1 MLFDMSADYQL
12 KSELSNGQY
21 IHKHSTVNILTDT
34 QLTDALSTYDPNFLL
49 QCTVAYQPVE
59 NLQDIIC
66 KLRLEKAVSRLLT

>member
-1 MLFDMSADYQL
+1 MANISINTRLL
-12 KSELSNGQY
+12 
-21 IHKHSTVNILTDT
+21 ILTDT

-66 KLRLEKAVSRLLT
+66 KLHFEKSRIKAVNIK